1 MKQLKRSECAV
12 LPLVLKGKWYDM
24 IASGKKKEEYRDAT
38 KYWRVRVSN
47 WSHYFYEKPSKIPVV
62 EFRLGYASSAPR
74 MAFTAKRGVFGFWQY
89 NHSWEVSHPE
99 WGEPETSHYVIRLG
113 ERVELVD

>member
-24 IASGKKKEEYRDAT
+24 IASGEKKEEYRDN
-38 KYWRVRVSN
+38 KRFWRTRFSN
-47 WSHYFYEKPSKIPVV
+47 IIFKARNEDVPMVVAFSRGYQKQDMFYIVDKT
-62 EFRLGYASSAPR
+62 LYADGSD
-74 MAFTAKRGVFGFWQY
+74 
-89 NHSWEVSHPE
+89 HPE
-99 WGEPETSHYVIRLG
+99 WGEPETPHYVIRLG